1 MKLIYFILAAIF
13 LFNPI
18 VSTIDILPDFI
29 GYFFLMRAFIKA
41 SYIYDVAYDVYKNI
55 RYMFIITLIKF
66 CSIVVV
72 QSTDETM
79 QLVLSF
85 AFCALECVFGIFMF
99 TKLFDSLAYIVLRTD
114 NENGELKVEKIKRFS
129 IAFLIIKLLMAFL
142 PDLTLL
148 SFENLE
154 SNKLPLSHFRY
165 LFIGLS
171 VIIALIV
178 GVVWL
183 IKFIVFSKRIVTKGL
198 NSSVDGVF
206 KEQMTGRPGL
216 LLSKNFIFAIFMI
229 AIGAF
234 FVIDFNINSKNI
246 LPDFIFSALTVVA
259 FIFLIIKKRIKFNFL
274 TSLTLLS
281 SVLHIV
287 FSALAFF
294 LSRSFFENH
303 SILSV
308 ISIPQAESEYFK
320 IEIFTVLESL
330 LLFVFVVSLILM
342 FKSISE
348 NHIRENATIFSEINV
363 EDKIKEYS
371 DNIQGKMM
379 FVIISTF
386 LCSISSV
393 IYVFFSPY
401 KEGLMVLTMISS
413 ILFVI
418 SFIMFVLTVHDE
430 VYDNIKYYS

>member
-154 SNKLPLSHFRY
+154 
-165 LFIGLS
+165 
-171 VIIALIV
+171 
-178 GVVWL
+178 
-183 IKFIVFSKRIVTKGL
+183 
-198 NSSVDGVF
+198 
-206 KEQMTGRPGL
+206 
-216 LLSKNFIFAIFMI
+216 
-229 AIGAF
+229 
-234 FVIDFNINSKNI
+234 
-246 LPDFIFSALTVVA
+246 
-259 FIFLIIKKRIKFNFL
+259 
-274 TSLTLLS
+274 
-281 SVLHIV
+281 
-287 FSALAFF
+287 
-294 LSRSFFENH
+294 
-303 SILSV
+303 
-308 ISIPQAESEYFK
+308 
-320 IEIFTVLESL
+320 
-330 LLFVFVVSLILM
+330 
-342 FKSISE
+342 
-348 NHIRENATIFSEINV
+348 
-363 EDKIKEYS
+363 
-371 DNIQGKMM
+371 
-379 FVIISTF
+379 
-386 LCSISSV
+386 
-393 IYVFFSPY
+393 
-401 KEGLMVLTMISS
+401 
-413 ILFVI
+413 
-418 SFIMFVLTVHDE
+418 
-430 VYDNIKYYS
+430 